1 MRPSGY
7 FDVGYGKDMAIMRTK
22 THWVFLGLLI
32 GFMLLVPWL
41 PFIDVSW
48 LTFINFTLIT
58 IIAVLGL
65 NITTGLAGQV
75 SIGHAAFVML
85 GAYTAGI
92 LTVKSGLP
100 FIAALPLSAIIP
112 AAIGAVVGIPALRLY
127 GFYLA
132 IATLSFQFIAVY
144 VVMHLTSVTGGSN
157 GLFGVEAPSVA
168 GYAFDTDHKIFYL
181 ILAVLAVAIFVSV
194 NLMRSRVG
202 RAFVA
207 LRDNWI
213 AAEASGV
220 STYIYKVM
228 AFSIGAAFAGVS
240 GALLVHYIG
249 LIRPEQLTVF
259 DSIWYLGMISIG
271 GWASTVGV
279 IMGVTILKLVE
290 QLLTTNTPWF
300 ADNFTMINPESWA
313 SLTTMAFGALVIVLI
328 LWQPRGLIY
337 LVNMIKAY
345 IRIWPFSY

>member
-1 MRPSGY
+1 MRPSGL
-7 FDVGYGKDMAIMRTK
+7 FDVGYGDDMAIVRTK
-22 THWVFLGLLI
+22 TQWGLLVLLI
-32 GFMLLVPWL
+32 VFMCLVPWL
-41 PFIDVSW
+41 PWIDVSW

-75 SIGHAAFVML
+75 SIGHAAFVMI
-85 GAYTAGI
+85 GAYTSGI

-112 AAIGAVVGIPALRLY
+112 AAIGAVVGIPSLRLF

-144 VVMHLTSVTGGSN
+144 VVMHLTSITGGSN
-157 GLFGVEAPSVA
+157 GLFGVGAPSVA
-168 GYAFDTDHKIFYL
+168 GFAFDTDYKIFYL
-181 ILAVLAVAIFVSV
+181 ILAVLAGAIFVSV

-207 LRDNWI
+207 VRDNWI

-240 GALLVHYIG
+240 GCLLVHYIG

-279 IMGVTILKLVE
+279 ILGVTTLKLVE

-300 ADNFTMINPESWA
+300 ADNFTVINPESWA
-313 SLTTMAFGALVIVLI
+313 SLTTMAFGVLIIGLI
-328 LWQPRGLIY
+328 LWQPRGLVFF
-337 LVNMIKAY
+337 VNMIKTY